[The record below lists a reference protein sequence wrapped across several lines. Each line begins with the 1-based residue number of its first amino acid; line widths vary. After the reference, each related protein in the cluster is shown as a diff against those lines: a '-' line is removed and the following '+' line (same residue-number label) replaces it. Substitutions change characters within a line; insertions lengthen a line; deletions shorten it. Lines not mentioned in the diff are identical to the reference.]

1 MKLLAALAVAL
12 LLAPPVAA
20 ETRYATDVL
29 TLPVRSGTST
39 GHKIL
44 RMVRSGTPLEVL
56 ERSEEGWSR
65 VRTPEGTEGWILSR
79 YLMEQPSARDR
90 LVQAQERVATL
101 EDENRGLREQAA
113 QFEETQEALERC
125 RGELEEIRRTAS
137 RTLAIEEQNLQLQ
150 QEVTEAREQLRAIE
164 IENASLRDESSR
176 KWFVA
181 GASVALGS
189 LLFGLI
195 IPRIPWRRR
204 RRWDQF

>member
-1 MKLLAALAVAL
+1 MKRLPVLVLAAL
-12 LLAPPVAA
+12 LAFPAWA
-20 ETRYATDVL
+20 QTRYATDVI

-56 ERSEEGWSR
+56 QVNDDGWTQ

-101 EDENRGLREQAA
+101 EDENRALREQA
-113 QFEETQEALERC
+113 EALGQTRASLTRC
-125 RGELEEIRRTAS
+125 GEELEEIRRTAS

-150 QEVTEAREQLRAIE
+150 QEVAETREQLRAIE
-164 IENASLRDESSR
+164 IANASLRDESSR